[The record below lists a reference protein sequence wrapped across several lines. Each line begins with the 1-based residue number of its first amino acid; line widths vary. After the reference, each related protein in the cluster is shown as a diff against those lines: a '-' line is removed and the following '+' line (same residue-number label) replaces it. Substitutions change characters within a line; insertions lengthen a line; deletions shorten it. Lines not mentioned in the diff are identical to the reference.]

1 MILRAVRGGRR
12 AIIRA
17 MEIKWLEDFVS
28 LAETHSFS
36 RSAEL
41 RHVTQPAFSRR
52 IQSLEAWVGTELI
65 DRSSYPTS
73 LTAAGKVFYEQA
85 LAMLA
90 QVSETRALMRG
101 QRSANA
107 QVLEF
112 AVPHTLSLTF
122 FPEWL
127 KGVERKVGTLPCRL
141 RALNVHDA
149 VLMLVEGG
157 CDLVMVYHHSRQAI
171 QLDPAH
177 YDMLVLGTER
187 LSPYSVPDASGRP
200 LFRLPGTDKKPVP
213 FLSYTPN
220 AFLGR
225 MVDMLLAESPETLK
239 LDKCYETDMAEAL
252 KVMALAGHGMA
263 FLPEARC
270 ARTWPPAGWYGPMPR
285 RAAAVDRHGN
295 PALSRTAAGTRQR
308 AARQPAAPQAPA
320 RGQGLGG
327 ADLVKNPFRGRGNGY
342 ASLA

>member
-1 MILRAVRGGRR
+1 M
-12 AIIRA
+12 RA

-107 QVLEF
+107 QMLEF

-127 KGVERKVGTLPCRL
+127 KALERRVGDLPCRL

-157 CDLVMVYHHSRQAI
+157 CDLVMVYHHARQAI
-171 QLDPAH
+171 QLDPSH
-177 YDMLVLGTER
+177 YDMLVLGVER
-187 LSPYSVPDASGRP
+187 MCPYSVPDASGRP
-200 LFRLPGTDKKPVP
+200 LYRLPGTDKKPVP
-213 FLSYTPN
+213 FLSYTSN

-225 MVDMLLAESPETLK
+225 MVEMLLSDTAESFK

-252 KVMALAGHGMA
+252 KVMALAGHGLA
-263 FLPEARC
+263 FLPESAVREDVAQGRLVRAEGARALPLSIDMEIRLYR
-270 ARTWPPAGWYGPMPR
+270 ARPGEHANDR
-285 RAAAVDRHGN
+285 RGAQSRRKRELVDRVWA
-295 PALSRTAAGTRQR
+295 ALTQV
-308 AARQPAAPQAPA
+308 PAA
-320 RGQGLGG
+320 
-327 ADLVKNPFRGRGNGY
+327 
-342 ASLA
+342 

>member
-1 MILRAVRGGRR
+1 
-12 AIIRA
+12 
-17 MEIKWLEDFVS
+17 MELKWLEDFVS

-65 DRSSYPTS
+65 DRSSYPTR
-73 LTAAGKVFYEQA
+73 LTDAGKVFYEQA

-101 QRSANA
+101 QRSAGA
-107 QVLEF
+107 QMLEF

-127 KGVERKVGTLPCRL
+127 KALERKIGTLPCRL

-157 CDLVMVYHHSRQAI
+157 CDLVMVYHHPRQAI

-187 LSPYSVPDASGRP
+187 LSPYSVPDAAGKP

-213 FLSYTPN
+213 WLSYTPN

-225 MVDMLLAESPETLK
+225 MVELLLADTAGSFK

-252 KVMALAGHGMA
+252 KVMAMAGHGMA
-263 FLPEARC
+263 FLPESAVREDVAQGRLVRADGAR
-270 ARTWPPAGWYGPMPR
+270 
-285 RAAAVDRHGN
+285 
-295 PALSRTAAGTRQR
+295 ALSIDMEIRLYRE
-308 AARQPAAPQAPA
+308 QPRPA
-320 RGQGLGG
+320 SGADGDRRERRGGG
-327 ADLVKNPFRGRGNGY
+327 ARRKMQLVEEVWS
-342 ASLA
+342 ALAG

>member
-1 MILRAVRGGRR
+1 MLSAPRAHGQ

-73 LTAAGKVFYEQA
+73 LTDAGKVFYEQA

-127 KGVERKVGTLPCRL
+127 KGVEGKLGTLPCRL

-157 CDLVMVYHHSRQAI
+157 CDLVMVYHHPRQAI

-187 LSPYSVPDASGRP
+187 LSPYSVPDATGRP

-225 MVDMLLAESPETLK
+225 MVDMLLAESADSLK

-263 FLPEARC
+263 FLPESTVRDD
-270 ARTWPPAGWYGPMPR
+270 
-285 RAAAVDRHGN
+285 V
-295 PALSRTAAGTRQR
+295 AAGRLVR
-308 AARQPAAPQAPA
+308 AEAARGLPQSIDMEIRLYRERPADNGERRGSQLRRKRQLVDKVWAALVAPSTV
-320 RGQGLGG
+320 G
-327 ADLVKNPFRGRGNGY
+327 
-342 ASLA
+342 

>member
-1 MILRAVRGGRR
+1 
-12 AIIRA
+12 

-65 DRSSYPTS
+65 DRSSYPTR
-73 LTAAGKVFYEQA
+73 LTEAGKVFYEQA

-101 QRSANA
+101 QRSSNGL
-107 QVLEF
+107 VLDF

-127 KGVERKVGTLPCRL
+127 KALERKLGTLPCRL

-157 CDLVMVYHHSRQAI
+157 CDLVMVYHHARQAI

-177 YDMLVLGTER
+177 YDMLVLGVER
-187 LSPYSVPDASGRP
+187 LSPYCAPDADGKP
-200 LFRLPGTDKKPVP
+200 LFRLPGSERKPVP
-213 FLSYTPN
+213 FLSYTAN

-225 MVDMLLAESPETLK
+225 MVDLLLADTAEAFK

-252 KVMALAGHGMA
+252 KVMALAGHGIA
-263 FLPEARC
+263 FLPESAVREDV
-270 ARTWPPAGWYGPMPR
+270 AQGRLV
-285 RAAAVDRHGN
+285 RAEA
-295 PALSRTAAGTRQR
+295 PRQR
-308 AARQPAAPQAPA
+308 PLSIEMEIRLYRAKPGEGGAERRGSPA
-320 RGQGLGG
+320 RRKRQ
-327 ADLVKNPFRGRGNGY
+327 LVDQVWSTLTESGTGD
-342 ASLA
+342 

>member
-1 MILRAVRGGRR
+1 
-12 AIIRA
+12 
-17 MEIKWLEDFVS
+17 MELKWLEDFVS

-107 QVLEF
+107 QVLDF

-127 KGVERKVGTLPCRL
+127 KNLERQIGTLPCRL

-157 CDLVMVYHHSRQAI
+157 CDLVMVYHHPRQAI

-187 LSPYSVPDASGRP
+187 LAPYSVPDPAGKP
-200 LFRLPGTDKKPVP
+200 VFRLPGTDKKPVP

-225 MVDMLLAESPETLK
+225 MVDMLLADTTEALK

-252 KVMALAGHGMA
+252 KVMALSGHGMA
-263 FLPEARC
+263 FLPES
-270 ARTWPPAGWYGPMPR
+270 
-285 RAAAVDRHGN
+285 AVREDV
-295 PALSRTAAGTRQR
+295 AAGRLVR
-308 AARQPAAPQAPA
+308 AEAARGLPLTIDMEIRLYRERPGEGASER
-320 RGQGLGG
+320 RGAQ
-327 ADLVKNPFRGRGNGY
+327 FRRKRELIDRVW
-342 ASLA
+342 ATLTA

>member
-1 MILRAVRGGRR
+1 MRSVQPAGRQ

-65 DRSSYPTS
+65 DRSSYPTT
-73 LTAAGKVFYEQA
+73 LTDAGKVFYEQA

-157 CDLVMVYHHSRQAI
+157 CDLVMVYHHPRQAI

-187 LSPYSVPDASGRP
+187 LSPYSVPDSTGRP
-200 LFRLPGTDKKPVP
+200 VFRLPGSDKKPVP

-220 AFLGR
+220 AFLR
-225 MVDMLLAESPETLK
+225 
-239 LDKCYETDMAEAL
+239 TDGGHAA
-252 KVMALAGHGMA
+252 VRVAGH
-263 FLPEARC
+263 PQARQMLRDRYGRG
-270 ARTWPPAGWYGPMPR
+270 AQGHGAGRP
-285 RAAAVDRHGN
+285 RHG
-295 PALSRTAAGTRQR
+295 L
-308 AARQPAAPQAPA
+308 PA
-320 RGQGLGG
+320 RERR
-327 ADLVKNPFRGRGNGY
+327 P
-342 ASLA
+342 

>member
-1 MILRAVRGGRR
+1 
-12 AIIRA
+12 

-52 IQSLEAWVGTELI
+52 IQSLEAWLGSELI
-65 DRSSYPTS
+65 DRSSYPTR
-73 LTAAGKVFYEQA
+73 LTPAGKVFYEQA

-107 QVLEF
+107 QMLEF

-127 KGVERKVGTLPCRL
+127 KALERQVGTLPCRL

-157 CDLVMVYHHSRQAI
+157 CDLVMVYHHPRQAI
-171 QLDPAH
+171 QLDPSH
-177 YDMLVLGTER
+177 YDMLVLGVER
-187 LSPYSVPDASGRP
+187 MSPFSVPDASGKP
-200 LFRLPGTDKKPVP
+200 LYRLPGSDKKPVS
-213 FLSYTPN
+213 FLSYTSS

-225 MVDMLLAESPETLK
+225 MVDMLLSDTSESFK

-252 KVMALAGHGMA
+252 KVMALAGHGLA
-263 FLPEARC
+263 FLPESAVRDEVAQGRLVRAEPAR
-270 ARTWPPAGWYGPMPR
+270 ASTPLSIDMEIRLY
-285 RAAAVDRHGN
+285 RAKPGDHAVDRRSGQ
-295 PALSRTAAGTRQR
+295 QR
-308 AARQPAAPQAPA
+308 RK
-320 RGQGLGG
+320 RE
-327 ADLVKNPFRGRGNGY
+327 LVDRVWT
-342 ASLA
+342 SLAGQAASEAPDGGGR

>member
-1 MILRAVRGGRR
+1 MPW
-12 AIIRA
+12 IIAA
-17 MEIKWLEDFVS
+17 MELKWLEDFVS

-52 IQSLEAWVGTELI
+52 IQSLEAWAGTELI

-73 LTAAGKVFYEQA
+73 LTDAGKVFYEQA

-90 QVSETRALMRG
+90 QVSETRALVRG

-107 QVLEF
+107 QSLDF

-127 KGVERKVGTLPCRL
+127 KALEQQVGTLSCRL

-157 CDLVMVYHHSRQAI
+157 CDLVMVYHHARQAI
-171 QLDPAH
+171 QLDPSH
-177 YDMLVLGTER
+177 YDMLVLGVER
-187 LSPYSVPDASGRP
+187 MSPYSVPDATGKP
-200 LFRLPGTDKKPVP
+200 LYRLPGTDKKPVP
-213 FLSYTPN
+213 FLSYTAN

-225 MVDMLLAESPETLK
+225 MVEMLLADTGEPLK

-252 KVMALAGHGMA
+252 KVMALAGHGLA
-263 FLPEARC
+263 FLPES
-270 ARTWPPAGWYGPMPR
+270 
-285 RAAAVDRHGN
+285 AVREDV
-295 PALSRTAAGTRQR
+295 AAGRLVRAEGTRMLPLSIDMEIR
-308 AARQPAAPQAPA
+308 LYRARPTEAARERRSLPA
-320 RGQGLGG
+320 RRKRELVGKVWSCLIEQAGKRERG
-327 ADLVKNPFRGRGNGY
+327 APER
-342 ASLA
+342 

>member
-1 MILRAVRGGRR
+1 
-12 AIIRA
+12 

-65 DRSSYPTS
+65 DRSSYPTR
-73 LTAAGKVFYEQA
+73 LTSAGKVFYEQA

-101 QRSANA
+101 QRSSNGL
-107 QVLEF
+107 VLEF

-127 KGVERKVGTLPCRL
+127 KALEGKLGTLPCRL

-157 CDLVMVYHHSRQAI
+157 CDLVMVYHHARQAI

-177 YDMLVLGTER
+177 YDMLVLGVER
-187 LSPYSVPDASGRP
+187 LSPYSAPDADGKP
-200 LFRLPGTDKKPVP
+200 LYRLPGSERKPVP
-213 FLSYTPN
+213 FLSYTAN

-225 MVDMLLAESPETLK
+225 MVDLLLADSGEDFK

-263 FLPEARC
+263 FLPESAVRDEV
-270 ARTWPPAGWYGPMPR
+270 AQGRLVRAEAP
-285 RAAAVDRHGN
+285 RAA
-295 PALSRTAAGTRQR
+295 PLSIEMEIRLYR
-308 AARQPAAPQAPA
+308 ARPGEGGAERRGGPA
-320 RGQGLGG
+320 RRKRQ
-327 ADLVKNPFRGRGNGY
+327 LVDQVW
-342 ASLA
+342 ASLSEA

>member
-1 MILRAVRGGRR
+1 
-12 AIIRA
+12 

-36 RSAEL
+36 RSAEQ

-52 IQSLEAWVGTELI
+52 IQSLESWVGTELI

-101 QRSANA
+101 QRSANGH
-107 QVLEF
+107 VLEF

-127 KGVERKVGTLPCRL
+127 KAVEREIGTLPCRL

-149 VLMLVEGG
+149 VLALVDGG
-157 CDLVMVYHHSRQAI
+157 CDLVMVYHHARQAI

-187 LSPYSVPDASGRP
+187 LSPYSVPDAAGKP
-200 LFRLPGTDKKPVP
+200 LYRLPGTDKKPVP

-225 MVDMLLAESPETLK
+225 MVEMLLHETADKLK

-252 KVMALAGHGMA
+252 KAMALAGHGMA
-263 FLPEARC
+263 FLPESAVREELARHRLVRAEPVRGAPLSIDMEIRLYREKPGEQASERRSAQQRNKRQLVERVWHSLA
-270 ARTWPPAGWYGPMPR
+270 ARRLPAPSPAGGSAS
-285 RAAAVDRHGN
+285 AAA
-295 PALSRTAAGTRQR
+295 
-308 AARQPAAPQAPA
+308 
-320 RGQGLGG
+320 
-327 ADLVKNPFRGRGNGY
+327 
-342 ASLA
+342 

>member
-1 MILRAVRGGRR
+1 
-12 AIIRA
+12 
-17 MEIKWLEDFVS
+17 MEINWLEDFVS

-73 LTAAGKVFYEQA
+73 LTPAGKVFYEQA

-127 KGVERKVGTLPCRL
+127 KALERRIGTLPCRL

-157 CDLVMVYHHSRQAI
+157 CDLVMVYHHARQAI
-171 QLDPAH
+171 QLDPAR

-187 LSPYSVPDASGRP
+187 LSPYSVPDAAGKP
-200 LFRLPGTDKKPVP
+200 QFRLPGTDKKPVP

-225 MVDMLLAESPETLK
+225 MVDLLLADTSEALK

-263 FLPEARC
+263 FLPESAVREDVAAGRLVRAESARGLPLSIDMEIRLYRERPGENGNERRAG
-270 ARTWPPAGWYGPMPR
+270 ARRKRQLVDQVWSTLSATQAAQPAGAP
-285 RAAAVDRHGN
+285 V
-295 PALSRTAAGTRQR
+295 S
-308 AARQPAAPQAPA
+308 AR
-320 RGQGLGG
+320 
-327 ADLVKNPFRGRGNGY
+327 
-342 ASLA
+342 